1 MKMCTELYVVIM
13 LVIMCGYYIYIASYC
28 LLLYHG
34 FMFEQMEEYAKA
46 EESSR
51 KARVSF
57 ISHQVL
63 CSLAIKWHLCLHSMQ
78 ILMTMPLKK

>member
-1 MKMCTELYVVIM
+1 
-13 LVIMCGYYIYIASYC
+13 
-28 LLLYHG
+28 
-34 FMFEQMEEYAKA
+34 MEEYAKA

-63 CSLAIKWHLCLHSMQ
+63 YIWAILVVWKLNG
-78 ILMTMPLKK
+78 IYVYTAYKY